1 MYLFFDIDATLV
13 DHKKASELAAA
24 KFLQSFAHLLP
35 YSQVEFLRIW
45 HRCRRLSEPRGRNG
59 RCLVE
64 PIQNTYARFTRACN
78 WYVGRIRA
86 AFADTCADSL
96 KAKIAPEG

>member
-24 KFLQSFAHLLP
+24 KFLQSFAHLLL

-45 HRCRRLSEPRGRNG
+45 HEVADRHNDLYFQGKVSLLAQRRNRMRE
-59 RCLVE
+59 
-64 PIQNTYARFTRACN
+64 IFARSDPDL
-78 WYVGRIRA
+78 A
-86 AFADTCADSL
+86 ATEADSHSQLLL
-96 KAKIAPEG
+96 KQPQ